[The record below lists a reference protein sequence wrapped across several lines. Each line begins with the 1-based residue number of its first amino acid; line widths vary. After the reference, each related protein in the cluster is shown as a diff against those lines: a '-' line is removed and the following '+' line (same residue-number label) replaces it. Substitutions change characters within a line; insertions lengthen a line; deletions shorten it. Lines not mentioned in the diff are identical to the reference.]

1 MTDPAVRQLSLAVNP
16 EPELGP
22 DDRVIGSLTI
32 AGTFAIGRDL
42 QRGDELIVTV
52 AGADGELLAQ
62 GQAAVNSLGFKTIR
76 DRHGDPLGTERKHG
90 AKLIT

>member
-1 MTDPAVRQLSLAVNP
+1 MSATTDRQLTLAVEP

-32 AGTFAIGRDL
+32 GGTFAVGRDL
-42 QRGDELIVTV
+42 QRGDKLIITV

-62 GQAAVNSLGFKTIR
+62 SEAAVDKLGFKTIR
-76 DRHGDPLGTERKHG
+76 AQGEPIGTERKHG
-90 AKLIT
+90 AKLVA